1 MYAVEHNYEYWSDKE
16 DAETLSIIVGN
27 LLKHGANISA
37 KDGEGSTAMGY
48 TVAENIE
55 NIENICMTHLLFIQ
69 VSDLWRVAL
78 LTLLSS
84 RYVQQGKYYTN
95 STP

>member
-1 MYAVEHNYEYWSDKE
+1 MKVD
-16 DAETLSIIVGN
+16 D
-27 LLKHGANISA
+27 NISGA
-37 KDGEGSTAMGY
+37 RCIRMP
-48 TVAENIE
+48 
-55 NIENICMTHLLFIQ
+55 IENICMTHLLFIQ

-78 LTLLSS
+78 LALLSS